1 MASITFNTEDVS
13 FALTSKL
20 SLKTWIKQ
28 VIASYGKKLGAI
40 NYIFCSDEYL
50 LAMNQQYLQHDEY
63 TDIITFDYSENNV
76 VSGDIF
82 ISIERIRENAE
93 ERAISFDL
101 ELRRVMVH
109 GVLHLLGLKDKSE
122 QEAGMMR
129 SAEDQALKGW
139 N

>member
-1 MASITFNTEDVS
+1 
-13 FALTSKL
+13 
-20 SLKTWIKQ
+20 
-28 VIASYGKKLGAI
+28 
-40 NYIFCSDEYL
+40 
-50 LAMNQQYLQHDEY
+50 MNQQYLQHDEY